1 MKKSILFSL
10 PMMMIMIIS
19 GCGVL
24 DKKNINDTRL
34 LNDNEEVVY
43 IAQGKYDLTNYLFPN
58 TNQTYIYQR
67 AKYKDN
73 YGDKN
78 FNSEPISINDSEV
91 VEYVITDNIISES
104 DSIKY
109 IIQDDNISLLKQ
121 ELVDDF
127 YDNRKYRRYVD
138 IGDYYYSYKNVDAK
152 SAFYQIGW
160 LKCQAK
166 EHYDTKS
173 ISILDN
179 NKTYSDVLLLGCQS
193 QSLNGVR
200 GEFSEKK
207 TFRTELYFAKD
218 IGEIAA
224 VGEECTIKKY
234 NRNYIS
240 CTKVVK
246 KLKEIIK

>member
-10 PMMMIMIIS
+10 PMIIVIS

-34 LNDNEEVVY
+34 LNDNEKVVY

-73 YGDKN
+73 HGDKN
-78 FNSEPISINDSEV
+78 FNSEPISLNDSEV
-91 VEYVITDNIISES
+91 VEYVVDGKIISEG
-104 DSIKY
+104 DSSKY

-127 YDNRKYRRYVD
+127 YDIRKYRRYID
-138 IGDYYYSYKNVDAK
+138 IGDYYFSYENVDAQ
-152 SAFYQIGW
+152 STLYQIGW

-179 NKTYSDVLLLGCQS
+179 NKTYSDVLLLGCES
-193 QSLNGVR
+193 QSANGVR

-234 NRNYIS
+234 NRNYTT
-240 CTKVVK
+240 CTKVVR

>member
-91 VEYVITDNIISES
+91 VEYVITDNIISEG